1 MYVNPFF
8 AGVICTIFGEVLII
22 ILVAIYQYFKR
33 RK

>member
-1 MYVNPFF
+1 MYVNPFL
-8 AGVICTIFGEVLII
+8 AGVICTIFDEVLII